1 MDMSSESST
10 ARWYE
15 PPRSSLEPPSG
26 GAGVVGNPG
35 DYRGYYPHA
44 GPTAHH
50 PAAAAHYAHTRMSSS
65 GVSSGPVSQVC
76 RPHFHSSVLHPWL
89 SGSSADTSKTPWG
102 FPATTATTGGAVSD
116 EKPQSP
122 LGSSLPPTSGSLSSH
137 GGGGAGHHLFSFP
150 PTPPKDATPDSI
162 TASTTSSTNNNNNN
176 STSANNNNNNS
187 GNPLSG
193 LGGGA
198 ASEYQAAV
206 AHAAVMGAFMH
217 HQDALGASGAGSCD
231 IKPTVMLGHHHGA
244 PSPPHQ
250 QHNGS
255 NNGGNGPGT
264 NGSSAGQV
272 KQREGNNQ
280 SGNVTGSQQAST
292 TQQQQQ
298 QDAYQSNNGVP
309 AGGGGGG
316 GGGAGS
322 SGNGNSGS
330 SGGSG
335 GAVSP
340 CRDSYAAA
348 AAAAVAAASN
358 SHHASSGSQYDPAA
372 SAYNMYQHLQYPA
385 TSHHHHHH
393 HHGATSV
400 SSTAASSHNP
410 HNGGAVAGIFGHHAA
425 GAGNAAG
432 GGLTGVADS
441 KLLVGHAHGNTPGSP
456 SAQQQQQ
463 QKPRNKSRTSA
474 EGRECV
480 NCGATSTP
488 LWRRDGTGHYLCNAC
503 GLYYKM
509 NGQNRPLIKPK
520 RRLSAARRAG
530 TSCANC
536 KTATTTLWRRNQA
549 GEPVCN
555 ACGLYYKLHNV
566 NRPLTMKK
574 EGIQTRNRKLS
585 SKSKKKKAGGCLG
598 LGGVMGDM
606 IKASGH
612 LDLDNKP
619 FHSGFGAPMGT
630 SQHHHTM
637 HPAMQHYMYH
647 TGVGVAGGL
656 HQGFAPPAPPP
667 IHPHSH
673 SHSHSHHMTSLQGL
687 QLATTNAMTGWRS
700 EYT

>member
-1 MDMSSESST
+1 MDMSSESSA

-15 PPRSSLEPPSG
+15 PPRSTLDPPTGAG
-26 GAGVVGNPG
+26 GAGVAATP

-44 GPTAHH
+44 APTPHH
-50 PAAAAHYAHTRMSSS
+50 PAAAAHYAHSRMSSS
-65 GVSSGPVSQVC
+65 GVTSGPVSQVC

-89 SGSSADTSKTPWG
+89 PSTSPDTSKPWG
-102 FPATTATTGGAVSD
+102 FPATTASSGGASGAGED
-116 EKPQSP
+116 KPQSP
-122 LGSSLPPTSGSLSSH
+122 LGSSLPATSSSLSSH
-137 GGGGAGHHLFSFP
+137 GGAASGHHLFSFP

-162 TASTTSSTNNNNNN
+162 TTSTSSTTNNNNSSNA
-176 STSANNNNNNS
+176 ANNNTSSNNNGS
-187 GNPLSG
+187 SLG
-193 LGGGA
+193 LGSG

-217 HQDALGASGAGSCD
+217 HQDALSATSGSSCD
-231 IKPTVMLGHHHGA
+231 VKPSVMLGHHHGA
-244 PSPPHQ
+244 SSPPH

-255 NNGGNGPGT
+255 N
-264 NGSSAGQV
+264 GSGQV
-272 KQREGNNQ
+272 KQRE
-280 SGNVTGSQQAST
+280 
-292 TQQQQQ
+292 
-298 QDAYQSNNGVP
+298 
-309 AGGGGGG
+309 
-316 GGGAGS
+316 
-322 SGNGNSGS
+322 
-330 SGGSG
+330 
-335 GAVSP
+335 
-340 CRDSYAAA
+340 
-348 AAAAVAAASN
+348 
-358 SHHASSGSQYDPAA
+358 
-372 SAYNMYQHLQYPA
+372 
-385 TSHHHHHH
+385 
-393 HHGATSV
+393 
-400 SSTAASSHNP
+400 
-410 HNGGAVAGIFGHHAA
+410 
-425 GAGNAAG
+425 
-432 GGLTGVADS
+432 
-441 KLLVGHAHGNTPGSP
+441 
-456 SAQQQQQ
+456 
-463 QKPRNKSRTSA
+463 

-520 RRLSAARRAG
+520 RRLSLQSAARRAG

-606 IKASGH
+606 IKAGGH

-619 FHSGFGAPMGT
+619 FHSGFGSPMGT

-647 TGVGVAGGL
+647 TGVGVTGGL
-656 HQGFAPPAPPP
+656 HQGFAPPPAPPP

-673 SHSHSHHMTSLQGL
+673 SHSHSHHMASLQGL
-687 QLATTNAMTGWRS
+687 QLAATTNAMTGWRS

>member
-1 MDMSSESST
+1 MMDMSSESSA

-15 PPRSSLEPPSG
+15 PPRTSLEPPSAAAAG
-26 GAGVVGNPG
+26 VAGVVGNPT

-44 GPTAHH
+44 GPTPHH
-50 PAAAAHYAHTRMSSS
+50 PAAAAAHYAHTRMSSS
-65 GVSSGPVSQVC
+65 GVTSGPVSQVC
-76 RPHFHSSVLHPWL
+76 RPHFHSTVLHPWL
-89 SGSSADTSKTPWG
+89 SGSGADTSKTPWG
-102 FPATTATTGGAVSD
+102 FPTTTASTGGTVSD
-116 EKPQSP
+116 DKPQSP
-122 LGSSLPPTSGSLSSH
+122 LGSSLPPTTGSLSSH
-137 GGGGAGHHLFSFP
+137 GAGGGTHHLFSFP

-162 TASTTSSTNNNNNN
+162 TASTTSSSNNNATNNSGSGSNNNNNGSGAN
-176 STSANNNNNNS
+176 SL
-187 GNPLSG
+187 GG
-193 LGGGA
+193 LGGGGS
-198 ASEYQAAV
+198 SEYQAAV

-217 HQDALGASGAGSCD
+217 HQDALGAGGAGSCD
-231 IKPTVMLGHHHGA
+231 VKPTVMLGHHHGA

-250 QHNGS
+250 QHGGNAG
-255 NNGGNGPGT
+255 NNGG
-264 NGSSAGQV
+264 SSNNTAASSGQV
-272 KQREGNNQ
+272 KQRE
-280 SGNVTGSQQAST
+280 
-292 TQQQQQ
+292 
-298 QDAYQSNNGVP
+298 
-309 AGGGGGG
+309 
-316 GGGAGS
+316 
-322 SGNGNSGS
+322 
-330 SGGSG
+330 
-335 GAVSP
+335 
-340 CRDSYAAA
+340 
-348 AAAAVAAASN
+348 
-358 SHHASSGSQYDPAA
+358 
-372 SAYNMYQHLQYPA
+372 
-385 TSHHHHHH
+385 
-393 HHGATSV
+393 
-400 SSTAASSHNP
+400 
-410 HNGGAVAGIFGHHAA
+410 
-425 GAGNAAG
+425 
-432 GGLTGVADS
+432 
-441 KLLVGHAHGNTPGSP
+441 
-456 SAQQQQQ
+456 
-463 QKPRNKSRTSA
+463 

-536 KTATTTLWRRNQA
+536 KTGTTTLWRRNQA

-598 LGGVMGDM
+598 LGGSMGDM

-619 FHSGFGAPMGT
+619 FQSGFGSPMDGRWLDVAGT

-687 QLATTNAMTGWRS
+687 QLAATTNAMTGWRS

>member
-1 MDMSSESST
+1 MDMSSESS
-10 ARWYE
+10 ARTWYE
-15 PPRSSLEPPSG
+15 TPRSLEPPSG
-26 GAGVVGNPG
+26 GAGVAGVVGN

-65 GVSSGPVSQVC
+65 SVSGGPVSQVC
-76 RPHFHSSVLHPWL
+76 RPHFHSPVLHPWL
-89 SGSSADTSKTPWG
+89 SSGSADTSKTPWG
-102 FPATTATTGGAVSD
+102 FPTTTTTTGGAVND

-122 LGSSLPPTSGSLSSH
+122 LGSSLAPTSGSLSSH
-137 GGGGAGHHLFSFP
+137 GGGGHHLFSFP

-162 TASTTSSTNNNNNN
+162 TASTTSSTNNNN
-176 STSANNNNNNS
+176 STSANNNNS

-193 LGGGA
+193 LGGGTT
-198 ASEYQAAV
+198 SEYQAAV

-217 HQDALGASGAGSCD
+217 HQDALGASGASSCD

-255 NNGGNGPGT
+255 NNGSNGPAGT

-272 KQREGNNQ
+272 KQRE
-280 SGNVTGSQQAST
+280 
-292 TQQQQQ
+292 
-298 QDAYQSNNGVP
+298 
-309 AGGGGGG
+309 
-316 GGGAGS
+316 
-322 SGNGNSGS
+322 
-330 SGGSG
+330 
-335 GAVSP
+335 
-340 CRDSYAAA
+340 
-348 AAAAVAAASN
+348 
-358 SHHASSGSQYDPAA
+358 
-372 SAYNMYQHLQYPA
+372 
-385 TSHHHHHH
+385 
-393 HHGATSV
+393 
-400 SSTAASSHNP
+400 
-410 HNGGAVAGIFGHHAA
+410 
-425 GAGNAAG
+425 
-432 GGLTGVADS
+432 
-441 KLLVGHAHGNTPGSP
+441 
-456 SAQQQQQ
+456 
-463 QKPRNKSRTSA
+463 

-520 RRLSAARRAG
+520 RRLSLQSAARRAG

-619 FHSGFGAPMGT
+619 FHSGFGSPMGT

-687 QLATTNAMTGWRS
+687 QLAATTNAMTGWRS